1 MTKSSSIDDSGL
13 FVFGN
18 RTNSNILFTLIDLD
32 RLVIKQ
38 SAELDNGP
46 FGTRTRTIGV
56 SLGSII
62 EQFDSICRDQI
73 DYQDSDRQVSWCL
86 GSLTT

>member
-1 MTKSSSIDDSGL
+1 M
-13 FVFGN
+13 FGN

-38 SAELDNGP
+38 SAELDNRP
-46 FGTRTRTIGV
+46 FGTRTRTIGA

-73 DYQDSDRQVSWCL
+73 DYQDSDRQVSWFL
-86 GSLTT
+86 GLLTT

>member
-1 MTKSSSIDDSGL
+1 MTKSSLIDADLGL

-38 SAELDNGP
+38 SAELDNRP
-46 FGTRTRTIGV
+46 FDTRTIGV

-62 EQFDSICRDQI
+62 KQFDSICRDQI
-73 DYQDSDRQVSWCL
+73 DYQDIDRQVSWCL
-86 GSLTT
+86 NSLTT